1 MVKDFIDTND
11 FSARELLDMIQLSLS
26 IKDAI
31 RGGYYPPLLRHMNLG
46 MIFQQ
51 SSTRTR
57 VSFETAMSQLGG
69 HAQYLGPG
77 MIQLGGHETIEDT
90 GRVLSYLVDVVMARV
105 IQHRT
110 IVDLARACSIPV
122 LNGMSDYNHPTQ
134 EIGDLC
140 TMAEHLPRGKK
151 LSDCKVVFVGDG
163 TQVCASLGFITTHLG
178 MKFVHYGP
186 KGHQLTDGHQA
197 IMERNCRES
206 GGSFLVTDDRSA
218 VRDADFLYT
227 DVWYGLYENEM
238 PKEQRVEVFHDY
250 QVNRE
255 LMSLGAIGCKFL
267 HCLPATRGE
276 DVTDEVAD
284 SAASLCW
291 EQAGNRLTAMRGLLV
306 YFTRCRP
313 QHTELEEAAAREQL
327 ERFMAD
333 RGQARPAGLCR
344 RGPGHRPVRAGD
356 GVRESRPVS
365 ERPGPAAGGHP
376 GGGNDQQRRLGP
388 GLRPHLCEKRSGG
401 PAGGGLDLQRLGR
414 PA

>member
-11 FSARELLDMIQLSLS
+11 FSAKELLDMIQLSLS

-31 RGGYYPPLLRHMNLG
+31 RGGYYPPLMKNRNLG

-77 MIQLGGHETIEDT
+77 MIQLGGHETIGDT

-105 IQHRT
+105 IEHRT
-110 IVDLARACSIPV
+110 IVDLAEACSIPV

-140 TMAEHLPRGKK
+140 TMAENLPRGKK

-218 VRDADFLYT
+218 VRDADFIYT

-255 LMSLGAIGCKFL
+255 LMSLGAGRQPPDG
-267 HCLPATRGE
+267 H
-276 DVTDEVAD
+276 
-284 SAASLCW
+284 
-291 EQAGNRLTAMRGLLV
+291 AG
-306 YFTRCRP
+306 
-313 QHTELEEAAAREQL
+313 
-327 ERFMAD
+327 
-333 RGQARPAGLCR
+333 PAGIL
-344 RGPGHRPVRAGD
+344 HPVPPEAHGAGD
-356 GVRESRPVS
+356 GC
-365 ERPGPAAGGHP
+365 RPGAAGALYG
-376 GGGNDQQRRLGP
+376 GP
-388 GLRPHLCEKRSGG
+388 GPELTWKNANFGWRTWCCPSSAWCLWRRPPRRWRPSATASISGG
-401 PAGGGLDLQRLGR
+401 CS
-414 PA
+414 

>member
-11 FSARELLDMIQLSLS
+11 FSAKELLDMIQLSLS

-31 RGGYYPPLLRHMNLG
+31 RGGYYPPLMENRNLG

-77 MIQLGGHETIEDT
+77 MIQLGGHETIGDT

-110 IVDLARACSIPV
+110 IVDLAEACSIPV

-140 TMAEHLPRGKK
+140 TMAENLPRGKK

-218 VRDADFLYT
+218 VRDA
-227 DVWYGLYENEM
+227 V
-238 PKEQRVEVFHDY
+238 
-250 QVNRE
+250 QVPALPACHPGRGRHRRGGR
-255 LMSLGAIGCKFL
+255 LRRLPVLGAGRQPPDG
-267 HCLPATRGE
+267 H
-276 DVTDEVAD
+276 
-284 SAASLCW
+284 
-291 EQAGNRLTAMRGLLV
+291 AG
-306 YFTRCRP
+306 
-313 QHTELEEAAAREQL
+313 
-327 ERFMAD
+327 
-333 RGQARPAGLCR
+333 PAGIL
-344 RGPGHRPVRAGD
+344 HPVPPEAHGAGD
-356 GVRESRPVS
+356 GC
-365 ERPGPAAGGHP
+365 RPGAAGALYG
-376 GGGNDQQRRLGP
+376 GP
-388 GLRPHLCEKRSGG
+388 GPELTWKNANFGWRTWCCPSSAWCLWRKPPRRWRPSATASISGG
-401 PAGGGLDLQRLGR
+401 CS
-414 PA
+414 